1 MMRRLA
7 TILAWC
13 GFVAVVAGCGY
24 SARPMTR
31 EGVRTVY
38 VPIFENR
45 TFRRG
50 LEFDLTREVVDKI
63 NQKTQLKIAEK
74 DTADTLLRGEIVEVR
89 QREIVRNEPLKPE
102 EVRVLVCA
110 SVTWVDRRTNQVL
123 MKQQNVQS
131 PAEYIV
137 SRRQDFTS
145 ASKEAMSDL
154 AEKIVNLME
163 EAW

>member
-13 GFVAVVAGCGY
+13 GFVAMVAGCGY

-74 DTADTLLRGEIVEVR
+74 DAADTLLRGEIVEVR

-102 EVRVLVCA
+102 EVRVVVYA

-123 MKQQNVQS
+123 MKRQNVQS